1 LALHI
6 PPSHYVE
13 TKPKMLDKISNHAST
28 PAHPDPLGPVAFS
41 EVTGIRADRYPNY
54 DHPTHSRPISWSLRA
69 RTAPAKALCAD
80 IVRRVEAFGGQGRQR
95 DKLISGAE
103 AFVGSLMLHAY
114 SGCWSAQA
122 TGNDALKLVPIG
134 GHRLNKIRK
143 ALLHANLIEVLPG
156 YFDAEWGAGQS
167 TKFRA
172 TRALLHLASAFDVQ
186 WRDAWHHFDWVSQR
200 SPDVRREDAI
210 HLRNL
215 SGSQTTIRRGAEA
228 SRLVREVVE
237 FNAFTR
243 SFSLIYGPA
252 DDCRDITPQFRR
264 IFTCDLGKHG
274 RWYVVGGG
282 YQAMAATPRY
292 GNEEKHFRDY
302 SRSSLRIDGEPCVE
316 LDVRAS
322 HLTIIHGLAN
332 VPLPA
337 GGDPYALV
345 DGVPRQVVKAWV
357 SLRIGQGRSPSH
369 WGREMAEDLLRKH
382 GIQLGLY
389 DIKSISGAIRA
400 AMPFLGRELPDLLG
414 INEQPKLCSHVL
426 MGIEARALTTAMF
439 ALAKQGILGL
449 PLHDALLVQDQHA
462 DQATKAIQASYQV
475 EAGII
480 PLVRVKRGVEGA

>member
-1 LALHI
+1 
-6 PPSHYVE
+6 
-13 TKPKMLDKISNHAST
+13 MLDIISNHAST
-28 PAHPDPLGPVAFS
+28 PAPIDPLGPVAFS
-41 EVTGIRADRYPNY
+41 EVDKIRAEKYPDY
-54 DHPTHSRPISWSLRA
+54 DHPTRSRPISWSLRA
-69 RTAPAKALCAD
+69 RTAQAKALCAD
-80 IVRRVEAFGGQGRQR
+80 IVRRVEAFGGQGRQP

-114 SGCWSAQA
+114 SGCWSSQA
-122 TGNDALKLVPIG
+122 TGNKALQNVPIG
-134 GHRLNKIRK
+134 GQRLNKIRK
-143 ALLHANLIEVLPG
+143 ALVHANLIEVLPG
-156 YFDAEWGAGQS
+156 YFDTEWGAGQS

-172 TRALLHLASAFDVQ
+172 TPALLQLGLAHDVN
-186 WRDAWHHFDWVSQR
+186 WRDAWHHFDWVSER
-200 SPDVRREDAI
+200 SPDVPRDNAI
-210 HLRNL
+210 VLRDVD
-215 SGSQTTIRRGAEA
+215 GSQVTIRRGAEA
-228 SRLVREVVE
+228 SRLVKELVE

-243 SFSLIYGPA
+243 SFSLTYGPA

-264 IFTCDLGKHG
+264 IFTCDLAKHG

-292 GNEEKHFRDY
+292 GHDEKHFRDY

-337 GGDPYALV
+337 GGDPYAV
-345 DGVPRQVVKAWV
+345 VEGVPRQVVKAWV

-369 WGREMAEDLLRKH
+369 WGREIAEDLLRKH

-389 DIKSISGAIRA
+389 DIKAISSAIRA
-400 AMPFLGRELPDLLG
+400 AMPFLGRELPNFLG
-414 INEQPKLCSHVL
+414 VTEQPKLCSHVL
-426 MGIEARALTTAMF
+426 MGIEARALSRAML
-439 ALAKQGILGL
+439 ALAGEGILGL
-449 PLHDALLVQDQHA
+449 PLHDALLVQEQHA